1 MKQRKL
7 TKEALLKRLGK
18 TFDSKILRKAA
29 INIVKDYDLNQL
41 EKVVNRAEMY
51 KVDIPRNK
59 KDLDFEDFKKF
70 PKEVQKKVISVL
82 GAYDECNVLFEYG
95 RWEISPDVWIAS
107 QYAKDHRVFG
117 TFYYDELVEKVKG
130 LKQAREKYREDF
142 SKINVPDSFWA

>member
-1 MKQRKL
+1 MKERKL
-7 TKEALLKRLGK
+7 TKEQLLKRLGK
-18 TFDSKILRKAA
+18 TFDSKILREEA

-51 KVDIPRNK
+51 KVDIPKDK

-70 PKEVQKKVISVL
+70 PKEVQKEIVWVL
-82 GAYDECNVLFEYG
+82 SAYNECNVSFEYG
-95 RWEISPDVWIAS
+95 RWEVSPDSWIAS

-117 TFYYDELVEKVKG
+117 TFYYDDLVEKVKG

>member
-1 MKQRKL
+1 MKERKL

-18 TFDSKILRKAA
+18 TFDSKILRKEA

-41 EKVVNRAEMY
+41 EKVVNRAEMFNI
-51 KVDIPRNK
+51 DIPRNK

-70 PKEVQKKVISVL
+70 PKHIQKEIISVL
-82 GAYDECNVLFEYG
+82 GAYNECNVSFEYG
-95 RWEISPDVWIAS
+95 RWEVSPDCWSAA
-107 QYAKDHRVFG
+107 QYAKVHRVFG
-117 TFYYDELVEKVKG
+117 TFYYDDLVEKVKG